1 MIRALALSVSQLGDP
16 RILRVLVKTL
26 ALTLFIFI
34 VLGAG
39 LWFAFPAMLAWFG
52 WGETAQGFAAAASV
66 VLGLLSAW
74 LLFRTVAIAVLGLFA
89 EDVVI
94 AVEDRHYPDALSSAR
109 APRWSTAVRMSLAS
123 ATRAILF
130 NLLASPVYLALLI
143 TGIGTA
149 IAFAIVNGW
158 LLGRDLGEMVAVRHM
173 PREAVGA
180 WLATTCTR
188 RFLLG
193 LVVTGLFVVP
203 VVNLFAPILGAA
215 MAAHLFHAGWRK

>member
-1 MIRALALSVSQLGDP
+1 MIRALALSIGQLGDP
-16 RILRVLVKTL
+16 RILRVLIKTL
-26 ALTLFIFI
+26 SLTLLIF
-34 VLGAG
+34 VGLGAG
-39 LWFAFPAMLAWFG
+39 LWFAFPAVLAWFG

-66 VLGLLSAW
+66 VLAVLGAW
-74 LLFRTVAIAVLGLFA
+74 LLFRAVAIAVLGLFA

-94 AVEDRHYPDALSSAR
+94 AVEDRHYPEALSSAH

-123 ATRAILF
+123 ASRAILV
-130 NLLASPVYLALLI
+130 NLLASPIYLALLV

-149 IAFAIVNGW
+149 IAFALVNGW

-173 PREAVGA
+173 PREAVRG
-180 WLATTCTR
+180 WLATTRAR

-203 VVNLFAPILGAA
+203 VVNLLAPILGAA

>member
-1 MIRALALSVSQLGDP
+1 MIRAFTLSVAQLGDP
-16 RILRVLVKTL
+16 RILKVLAKTL
-26 ALTLFIFI
+26 GLTFLIFI
-34 VLGAG
+34 ALGVG
-39 LWFAFPAMLAWFG
+39 LWFAFPATLAWFG
-52 WGETAQGFAAAASV
+52 WGETAQGFAAAASI
-66 VLGLLSAW
+66 VLLLLSLW
-74 LLFRTVAIAVLGLFA
+74 LLFRAVAIAVLGLFA

-94 AVEDRHYPDALSSAR
+94 AVEERHYADTLASAR
-109 APRWSTAVRMSLAS
+109 APRWSTAVRMSIAS
-123 ATRAILF
+123 ALRAVLF
-130 NLLASPVYLALLI
+130 NLLASPIYLALLI

-158 LLGRDLGEMVAVRHM
+158 LLGRDFGEMVAVRHM

-180 WLATTCTR
+180 WLATTRLR

-203 VVNLFAPILGAA
+203 GVNLFAPILGAA

>member
-1 MIRALALSVSQLGDP
+1 MIRALALSIGQLGDS
-16 RILRVLVKTL
+16 RILRVLIKTL
-26 ALTLFIFI
+26 SLTLLIF
-34 VLGAG
+34 VGLGAG

-66 VLGLLSAW
+66 VLAVLGAW
-74 LLFRTVAIAVLGLFA
+74 LLFRAVAIAVLGLFA

-94 AVEDRHYPDALSSAR
+94 AVEDRHYPEALSSAH
-109 APRWSTAVRMSLAS
+109 APRWSTAARMSLAS
-123 ATRAILF
+123 ASRAILV
-130 NLLASPVYLALLI
+130 NLLASPIYLALLV

-149 IAFAIVNGW
+149 IAFALVNGW

-173 PREAVGA
+173 PREAVRG
-180 WLATTCTR
+180 WLATTRAR

-203 VVNLFAPILGAA
+203 VVNLLAPILGAA